1 MDITHTSIPCVG
13 DLSLTPA
20 SGLTDA
26 GHVPG
31 APTEAES
38 RHGPVRLRQ
47 KQNARRHL
55 ASTLWRALRG

>member
-26 GHVPG
+26 GYVPG
-31 APTEAES
+31 GEMEAVN
-38 RHGPVRLRQ
+38 RPGPVQLRQ
-47 KQNARRHL
+47 KQNVRPCLAR
-55 ASTLWRALRG
+55 TLWRALRG